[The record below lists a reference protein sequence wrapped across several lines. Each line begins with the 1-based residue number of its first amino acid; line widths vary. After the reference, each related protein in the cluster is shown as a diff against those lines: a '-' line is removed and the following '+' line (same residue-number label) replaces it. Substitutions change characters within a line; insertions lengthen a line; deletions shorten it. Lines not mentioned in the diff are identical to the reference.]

1 MRWSGTAWSVAVRCI
16 ASQRKGMIEEK
27 YEVGSPMYHQ
37 MLMRHRWLNKTQR
50 IVLTTVDHPDFGSL
64 VARVDLP
71 ANVVEIVDAA
81 PAHDLSPEDRTQILH
96 SAEGWERCLP
106 RPYPNN
112 VRWYE
117 EETVFDTW
125 WESYEWVSSD
135 IYNAIGG
142 NQYDGYRTADEKM
155 AAALVYELT
164 QLNTRGNPLFKIF
177 AQREANGDRSYFRVW
192 VERIQHPL
200 NEP

>member
-1 MRWSGTAWSVAVRCI
+1 
-16 ASQRKGMIEEK
+16 
-27 YEVGSPMYHQ
+27 MYHQ

-50 IVLTTVDHPDFGSL
+50 MVQTIVTHPDFGSL
-64 VARVDLP
+64 LARVDLQ
-71 ANVVEIVDAA
+71 ANLVEIIDAA
-81 PAHDLSPEDRTQILH
+81 PTHDLSPEDRTQILH
-96 SAEGWERCLP
+96 SAQRWERYLP

-112 VRWYE
+112 IRWYE

-155 AAALVYELT
+155 AAALVYLLT
-164 QLNTRGNPLFKIF
+164 QLNTRGDPTFQIF
-177 AQREANGDRSYFRVW
+177 VQREVEGDRPGFRVW
-192 VERIQHPL
+192 VERVQPTPD
-200 NEP
+200 ER

>member
-1 MRWSGTAWSVAVRCI
+1 
-16 ASQRKGMIEEK
+16 MIEGK
-27 YEVGSPMYHQ
+27 DEVGCPMHHQ
-37 MLMRHRWLNKTQR
+37 MLKRHRWLNKAQR
-50 IVLTTVDHPDFGSL
+50 IVESTVTHPAFGTL
-64 VARVDLP
+64 LARVDLP
-71 ANVVEIVDAA
+71 AHLVKIIDAS
-81 PAHDLSPEDRTQILH
+81 PAHDLSFEDRTQILH
-96 SAEGWERCLP
+96 GAQGWERYLP
-106 RPYPNN
+106 RPYPDDI
-112 VRWYE
+112 RWYE

-164 QLNTRGNPLFKIF
+164 QLNSRGNPTFQIF
-177 AQREANGDRSYFRVW
+177 ARREAGGDRPHYRVW

-200 NEP
+200 

>member
-1 MRWSGTAWSVAVRCI
+1 
-16 ASQRKGMIEEK
+16 
-27 YEVGSPMYHQ
+27 MYHQ

-50 IVLTTVDHPDFGSL
+50 IVQTIVTHPDFGSL
-64 VARVDLP
+64 LARVDLQ
-71 ANVVEIVDAA
+71 ANLVEIIDAA
-81 PAHDLSPEDRTQILH
+81 PTHDLSPEDRTQILH
-96 SAEGWERCLP
+96 SAQGWERYLP

-112 VRWYE
+112 IRWYE

-164 QLNTRGNPLFKIF
+164 QLNTRGNPTFQIF
-177 AQREANGDRSYFRVW
+177 ARREAEGDRPYFRVW

-200 NEP
+200 NELQGASVP